1 MTADSLQ
8 KELSKGWAM
17 LVFQYHGKEG
27 HVDPY
32 DTRDENFS
40 YLLWYDGDEKLVHSM
55 EDVMHTPYFS
65 TAILFPRSLVTS
77 LKSTGA
83 DNNQI
88 PRASLPIRA
97 GALFHAVL
105 AHIGQSSCLVSSR
118 PPVRFRQ
125 TAPCSRHLCRE
136 QPSQRGGAYPA
147 QDRILTANSVKTVVT
162 PNERSFHHETR
173 RCEEQDPP
181 ASPRNS

>member
-40 YLLWYDGDEKLVHSM
+40 YLLWYDGDENSFTAWRTSC
-55 EDVMHTPYFS
+55 TPPFS

-97 GALFHAVL
+97 GALFSCRF
-105 AHIGQSSCLVSSR
+105 SSCWQSAGLQNR
-118 PPVRFRQ
+118 KRQVRSLQ
-125 TAPCSRHLCRE
+125 TVPCSRHKM
-136 QPSQRGGAYPA
+136 SGAAIAAGGAYPA
-147 QDRILTANSVKTVVT
+147 HNRTRTENRVT
-162 PNERSFHHETR
+162 KPRFPHRKELFDHET
-173 RCEEQDPP
+173 
-181 ASPRNS
+181 